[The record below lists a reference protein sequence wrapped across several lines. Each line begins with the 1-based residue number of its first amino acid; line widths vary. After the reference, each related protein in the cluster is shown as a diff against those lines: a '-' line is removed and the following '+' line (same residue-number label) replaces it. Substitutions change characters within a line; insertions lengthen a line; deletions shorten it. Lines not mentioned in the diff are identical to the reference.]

1 MNLQWR
7 ATAAILLGG
16 FLLAACGG
24 PPQALTE
31 QEIPAAME
39 KAFESAEPKMKMLAD
54 QAVQSV
60 QRKQYAKALLE
71 FQSLCAFP
79 ELSKEQRNVASR
91 SMLAVNESLQTAG
104 SEGDKSAENLIRFHQ
119 MNK

>member
-1 MNLQWR
+1 MKLQWPVF
-7 ATAAILLGG
+7 AAILLGG
-16 FLLAACGG
+16 LWLAACSG

-31 QEIPAAME
+31 EEIPAAME
-39 KAFESAEPKMKMLAD
+39 KAFATAEPEKKTLAD
-54 QAVQSV
+54 QAVQSM

-71 FQSLCAFP
+71 FQSLCAIP

-91 SMLAVNESLQTAG
+91 SMLTVNESLQAAG
-104 SEGDKSAENLIRFHQ
+104 NEGDKSAENLIRFHQ